1 MSSAQVLVV
10 DDDARHAASVRELL
24 NAHGYTVE
32 FEVEG
37 SRGLQRLNDDP
48 VEVLILDLDMPNMS
62 GIEVLQALVNHRS
75 SPKTIVVSGESHVEK
90 ITPILRLGAYDYLP
104 KPYEPQQLLTSVR
117 NALARTRLERENKTM
132 LEEKEAANR
141 RDAFLINASPD
152 LIYMLDVAGRF
163 TFVNDQ
169 LRDVFGYDRETL
181 IGRDWQV
188 LVSAE
193 LRSAL
198 KHHVDERRTGA
209 RATQHLEFEY
219 RDPRG
224 RTHVVELSAMGL
236 YDGNR
241 PKAAEFAG
249 TYGILRDVTESRR
262 TARAL
267 AQSRQ
272 KFQALFMNSPDP
284 VFISR
289 LADGLLIEANDN
301 FSRMMQELGAA
312 DGQSD
317 LSVWGDVAHRDAFVD
332 GLLRAP
338 HRNQAMLER
347 ELLGARRY
355 FEVTGRTLEIDSE
368 PCLIASL
375 RDVTSQKQAETDRLN
390 LETQLQQ
397 ASKMEAIGQLAG
409 GIAHDF
415 NNILAS
421 IIGYT
426 ELSLAAPAAAD
437 TSQVHGY
444 LREVIAAGQRARDL
458 ISQMLTFTRAHR
470 GKPVS
475 IKVSDSIAEVSRML
489 RAAIPKTIHLETSAA
504 EDEPPVEIDPVQLQ
518 QIVLNLLINARDA
531 ITGNGRIDV
540 RVGRVTAQGRCASCE
555 ATLENDH
562 VEIAVADTGHGI
574 SEELLPR
581 IFDMFVS
588 TRAPTGGSGIGLWL
602 IHTLVHEYDG
612 HITVETNA
620 RGTTFHVLLP
630 IDGSKRRIAEA
641 PADEAPYLPDG
652 HVLVVDDEVSV
663 GNFIGEVLRNA
674 GFQTLV
680 FHDSALAFE
689 HLRAHHSEVALVL
702 TDQSMPQVSGL
713 ELAELARSL
722 PNGPPVV
729 IITGYADKADKGRI
743 EELGVRRLLS
753 KPFRIE
759 HLLDAVR
766 THARMNGTAIQ

>member
-1 MSSAQVLVV
+1 MSTAQVLVV

-24 NAHGYTVE
+24 SAHGYSVE

-37 SRGLQRLNDDP
+37 ARGLSRIKADP
-48 VEVLILDLDMPNMS
+48 IDVLILDLDMPNMS
-62 GIEVLQALVNHRS
+62 GIDVLKAIGSDSNGL
-75 SPKTIVVSGESHVEK
+75 KTIVVSGESHVEK
-90 ITPILRLGAYDYLP
+90 VTPILRLGAYDYLP
-104 KPYEPQQLLTSVR
+104 KPYEPEQLLASVR
-117 NALARTRLERENKTM
+117 NAITRTRLERENRAM
-132 LEEKEAANR
+132 LSEKDATNR

-163 TFVNDQ
+163 TFVNSQ
-169 LRDVFGYDRETL
+169 LRDIFGYNSDSL
-181 IGRDWQV
+181 LGRDWSQ
-188 LVSAE
+188 LVSPDVRP
-193 LRSAL
+193 LL
-198 KHHVDERRTGA
+198 QHHLDERRTGQ

-224 RTHVVELSAMGL
+224 RLHIIELSAMGL
-236 YDGNR
+236 YEGTR
-241 PKAAEFAG
+241 PKADQFAG

-267 AQSRQ
+267 AQSQQ
-272 KFQALFMNSPDP
+272 KFYALFMNSPDA

-289 LADGLLIEANDN
+289 LSDGHLIEANDN
-301 FSRMMQELGAA
+301 FARMMEELGAGQNKA
-312 DGQSD
+312 DG
-317 LSVWGDVAHRDAFVD
+317 SVWGDPAQRALFVD
-332 GLLRAP
+332 GLTRSP
-338 HRNQAMLER
+338 RRHQMMLER
-347 ELLGARRY
+347 EFLGQRRH
-355 FEVTGRTLEIDSE
+355 FQVTGRTLDIDHE

-375 RDVTSQKQAETDRLN
+375 EDVTAQKQSEQDRLN

-426 ELSLAAPAAAD
+426 ELSLAAPPAVD
-437 TSQVHGY
+437 PTQVQGY
-444 LREVIAAGQRARDL
+444 LHEVIAAGQRARDL

-470 GKPVS
+470 GKPVV

-489 RAAIPKTIHLETSAA
+489 RAAIPKTIHMETSAA
-504 EDEPPVEIDPVQLQ
+504 ADEPAVEIDPVQLQ
-518 QIVLNLLINARDA
+518 QVVLNLLINARDA
-531 ITGNGRIDV
+531 ISGNGRIDV
-540 RVGRVTAQGRCASCE
+540 RVARVEAAGRCASCDAQLRGE
-555 ATLENDH
+555 F

-588 TRAPTGGSGIGLWL
+588 TRAPGSGTVIGLWL
-602 IHTLVHEYDG
+602 IHTLVHEYEG
-612 HITVETNA
+612 HITVATSP
-620 RGTTFHVLLP
+620 RGTTFRVLLP
-630 IDGSKRRIAEA
+630 VERCGADATPAEVLPEGRI
-641 PADEAPYLPDG
+641 
-652 HVLVVDDEVSV
+652 LVVDDEVSV

-674 GFQTLV
+674 GFQALV
-680 FHDSALAFE
+680 FNDSAAAFE
-689 HLRAHHSEVALVL
+689 YIGSHHDDLALIL

-722 PNGPPVV
+722 KDPPPVV

-743 EELGVRRLLS
+743 DELGVAKVLS

-759 HLLDAVR
+759 DLLDAVR
-766 THARMNGTAIQ
+766 QNARLRTKTAVLQ